1 MANYKYKGRDSS
13 GSLIEGVLEAATS
26 DAAAGQLMNSGI
38 IPVDISEQVERSG
51 DGDVIDDIRRILT
64 TAPPELED
72 LIVFSRQ
79 MYTLMR
85 AGVPIN
91 QAMGGLIR
99 STRNRVLVEAL
110 GEIQVD
116 LESGRDFSTGLS
128 RHPKIFSSLF
138 VNTIRI
144 GENTGRLDE
153 ALLRLSD
160 YLELERDTRARIKSA
175 LRYPTFVIIAI
186 TIAMG
191 IMNVVVIPQFAKV
204 FERANVEL
212 PIYTRILIGT
222 SDFFVAY
229 WVPMAAGMVAAAMAI
244 HRYINTA
251 HGRYVWD
258 RYKIRIPIIGSILY
272 RATLGRF
279 ARSFSMSL
287 AAGVP
292 LLQCLSVVSRAID
305 NDFIGEKIRGMRTN
319 VERGDSL
326 TRSAAQTEM
335 FSPLVIQMLSVGE
348 ETGSID
354 ELLAEVAGFY
364 EREVDYDIKN
374 LAQAIE
380 PILIVIIAA
389 MVLVLALGVF
399 LPMWDLAS
407 VKLNR

>member
-1 MANYKYKGRDSS
+1 MASYQYKGRDSS
-13 GSLIEGVLEAATS
+13 GSLVEGVLEAATA
-26 DAAAGQLMNSGI
+26 DAVAGQLMNIGI
-38 IPVDISEQVERSG
+38 TPVDITQQVNRSG
-51 DGDVIDDIRRILT
+51 DGDIFEEIRKFLT
-64 TAPPELED
+64 TEPPELED
-72 LIVFSRQ
+72 LILFSRQ

-110 GEIQVD
+110 GQIQTD
-116 LESGRDFSTGLS
+116 LESGRDFSTGLA
-128 RHPKIFSSLF
+128 RHPKIFPSLF

-144 GENTGRLDE
+144 GESTGQLDE
-153 ALLRLSD
+153 ALLKLSD

-186 TIAMG
+186 TLAMA
-191 IMNVVVIPQFAKV
+191 IINVVVIPQFTKV
-204 FERANVEL
+204 FKNAGVDL

-229 WVPMAAGMVAAAMAI
+229 WVPMVVGIVVLAI
-244 HRYINTA
+244 AVRKYVNTER
-251 HGRYVWD
+251 GRFVWD
-258 RYKIRIPIIGSILY
+258 QYKIRIPIIGSILY

-287 AAGVP
+287 SAGVP
-292 LLQCLSVVSRAID
+292 LLQSLSVVSRAID
-305 NDFIGEKIRGMRTN
+305 N
-319 VERGDSL
+319 
-326 TRSAAQTEM
+326 
-335 FSPLVIQMLSVGE
+335 
-348 ETGSID
+348 
-354 ELLAEVAGFY
+354 LLAEVAGFY

-374 LAQAIE
+374 LAQTIE
-380 PILIVIIAA
+380 PVLIVVIAG